1 MMAQES
7 SPYVQQKFV
16 SVLGSRMAYVE
27 AGCGE
32 PIVMLHGNPTSS
44 YMWRNIIPHLDGLGR
59 IIAPDLIGM
68 GASDKLGPDVSD
80 RYRFRCHRRYLEAF
94 LAAVNVG
101 NNIVFVLHDWGSALG
116 FDWAYRHQARIAGLA
131 FWEAMV
137 RPRRWDDFP
146 EFRRQQFSF
155 VRSPEGQ
162 RQVLQSNFF
171 VEKVLPAGVLRHL
184 SNDEMSAYRAPFSE
198 PGDARLATAIWP
210 LELPIEGEPAD
221 VVQVM
226 KDYGAWL
233 ANSPLPKLFID
244 TTDGSLLIGT
254 QREFCR
260 TWPNQTEVLVRGA
273 HHAQE
278 DSPKEIGTAVAE
290 FINHVR
296 APR

>member
-1 MMAQES
+1 MTNNS
-7 SPYVQQKFV
+7 SNHAQQKFLN
-16 SVLGSRMAYVE
+16 VLGSRMAYLE
-27 AGCGE
+27 AGSGE

-44 YMWRNIIPHLDGLGR
+44 YMWRNIIPHLEGLGR

-68 GASDKLGPDVSD
+68 GASDKLTADVID
-80 RYRFRCHRRYLEAF
+80 RYRFGCHRRYLEGF
-94 LAAVNVG
+94 LEAVDVG
-101 NNIVFVLHDWGSALG
+101 GNIVFVLHDWGSALG
-116 FDWAYRHQARIAGLA
+116 FDWAYRHQDRVAGFA

-146 EFRRQQFSF
+146 EFRRQQFRF

-162 RQVLQSNFF
+162 RQVLQDNFF
-171 VEKVLPAGVLRHL
+171 VEKVLPAGVLHQL
-184 SNDEMSAYRAPFSE
+184 SDDEMGAYRAPFLE

-221 VVQVM
+221 VVQVIEQ
-226 KDYGAWL
+226 YGAWL
-233 ANSPLPKLFID
+233 ANSRLPKLFIN

-260 TWPNQTEVLVRGA
+260 AWPNQTEVLVRGA

-278 DSPKEIGTAVAE
+278 DSPNEIGIAVAD
-290 FINHVR
+290 FIKHVR